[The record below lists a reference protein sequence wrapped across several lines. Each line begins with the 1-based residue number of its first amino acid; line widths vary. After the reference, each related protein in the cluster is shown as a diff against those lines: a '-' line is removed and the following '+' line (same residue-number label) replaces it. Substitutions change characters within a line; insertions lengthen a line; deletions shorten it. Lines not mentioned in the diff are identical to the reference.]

1 MHTTERIKEINGLFL
16 QKSFIVNYANVS
28 AYFTEQFDLSN
39 YAERSFSRDLK
50 ALKELLQ
57 TRYPLLHDTA
67 GELIK
72 YARSTNRF
80 YYVRDDISAFPS
92 ISEKELS
99 QIASTIEMNKHLFS
113 GGAGEGLVNKLRAI
127 AMENELAQQH
137 QLLN

>member
-16 QKSFIVNYANVS
+16 QKSFIVNYTNVF
-28 AYFTEQFDLSN
+28 AYFSEQFDLSN

-72 YARSTNRF
+72 YARATNRF
-80 YYVRDDISAFPS
+80 Y
-92 ISEKELS
+92 
-99 QIASTIEMNKHLFS
+99 
-113 GGAGEGLVNKLRAI
+113 
-127 AMENELAQQH
+127 
-137 QLLN
+137 